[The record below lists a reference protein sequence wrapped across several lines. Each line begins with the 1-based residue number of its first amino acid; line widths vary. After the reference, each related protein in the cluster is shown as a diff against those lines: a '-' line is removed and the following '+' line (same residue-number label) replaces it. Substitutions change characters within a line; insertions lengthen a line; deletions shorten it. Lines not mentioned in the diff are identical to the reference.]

1 MNRDQ
6 KKLTM
11 KWASSLAVGASL
23 SDAVARAA
31 DEIRAA
37 LGEDPVDLVLV
48 FVSHHHRE
56 AYAQV
61 PDLVQEHLPA
71 RFLAGCSGGAVLAG
85 GVEEEGRPAV
95 ALAAARLP
103 GVDLGLHHLT
113 SRELP
118 DEDAPPEVWR
128 AWVGSPAPASHF
140 IVLADPFTTVVEPL
154 LTGLD
159 YAYPSSTKVGG
170 MASGGRKSGENALFI
185 HGQVR
190 DHGMVLLSLRGN
202 VVVDAVVAQGCRPV
216 GQPLTVTRH
225 EQNVLVEVNHQ
236 PPLRYLGELV
246 ESMSD
251 YDRQLMRTALFLG
264 LQVDEPEQEC
274 TGHDFLIRNLVGID
288 YQRGVLAV
296 SAPLSVGQR
305 VQFHLRDKVTSSDDL
320 HLQLSARRDQPAPV
334 GALLFSCLGRGRRLY
349 GEPHYD
355 SRVFHQVLGDLPL
368 AGFFGNGEIGPV
380 GPATHLHGYT
390 SAFALIRPATPAPGP
405 VT

>member
-1 MNRDQ
+1 
-6 KKLTM
+6 M
-11 KWASSLAVGASL
+11 KWATSLAVGASL

-71 RFLAGCSGGAVLAG
+71 RCLAGCSGGGVLAG
-85 GVEEEGRPAV
+85 GVEEEGRPAL

-103 GVDLGLHHLT
+103 GVDIGLRHLT
-113 SRELP
+113 CQALP
-118 DEDAPPEVWR
+118 DEDASPDVWR
-128 AWVGSPAPASHF
+128 AWVGTPDPSAHF
-140 IVLADPFTTVVEPL
+140 VVMADPFSTTVEPL

-159 YAYPSSTKVGG
+159 YAYPASTKVGG
-170 MASGGRKSGENALFI
+170 MASGGRKSGENALFF
-185 HGQVR
+185 HGQMR
-190 DHGMVLLSLRGN
+190 DHGLVLLTLGGN

-225 EQNVLVEVNHQ
+225 EQNVLMEVNHQ

-264 LQVDEPEQEC
+264 LQVDEPEQEN

-296 SAPLSVGQR
+296 SAPLTVGQR
-305 VQFHLRDKVTSSDDL
+305 VQFHLRDKATSSEDL
-320 HLQLSARRDQPAPV
+320 HHQLNARRAQPAPA

-380 GPATHLHGYT
+380 GSVTHLHGYT
-390 SAFALIRPATPAPGP
+390 SAFALIRPATPAPGT